1 MPIDA
6 NILITYGA
14 AVNRYKKNTI
24 IFQQDDMAKFYYQ
37 ILEGQVKTFNLN
49 SNFKEFVQGIFNDG
63 DSFGEPA
70 LLIQEPY
77 ASNAVTTRDAVILKL
92 PRTIFLQ
99 ILEENPEIQKSM
111 LCTFAQKLYD
121 KAVSARMLN
130 NQAPEER
137 ILDFLGYFKK
147 KSTTAEDKILIP
159 YTRQELAN
167 LTGLRIETVI
177 RTLRKLSETNKVD
190 IINHKVYY

>member
-6 NILITYGA
+6 NILITYGT

-24 IFQQDDMAKFYYQ
+24 IFQQDDLAKFYYQ

-49 SNFKEFVQGIFNDG
+49 SNFKEYVQGIFNDG

-77 ASNAVTTRDAVILKL
+77 SSNAVTTRDSVILKL
-92 PRTIFLQ
+92 SRTIFLQ

-121 KAVSARMLN
+121 KSVSARMLN

-137 ILDFLGYFKK
+137 ILEFLRYFKK
-147 KSTTAEDKILIP
+147 KTTSTDDKIPIP

>member
-6 NILITYGA
+6 NILITYGT

-24 IFQQDDMAKFYYQ
+24 IFQQDDLAKFYYQ

-49 SNFKEFVQGIFNDG
+49 SNFKEYVQGIFNDG

-77 ASNAVTTRDAVILKL
+77 ASNAVTTRDSVILKL
-92 PRTIFLQ
+92 SRTIFLQ

-137 ILDFLGYFKK
+137 ILDFQIGR
-147 KSTTAEDKILIP
+147 AH
-159 YTRQELAN
+159 
-167 LTGLRIETVI
+167 V
-177 RTLRKLSETNKVD
+177 
-190 IINHKVYY
+190 